1 MPRYA
6 IPLIA
11 VAASAAGAAPAMAA
25 EVQIVSQGPVVELT
39 LTETVAADPDLATVS
54 AGVTTIA
61 PTAVEAM
68 QQNNAQMNRVVDRI
82 EQLGVDED
90 DIQTTGVNLNAEFDW
105 DEATRQQRF
114 RGYRASN
121 RVTVKLRDIA
131 RTGRVLDALV
141 AAGANDLSGIAWSM
155 EDPEPPR
162 EQAREAAFRAA
173 RARAERYA
181 ALSGYTGLK
190 LLEVSESVTQNRP
203 MQFDIVATA
212 ASVRNES
219 MPIRPGQVETGVTV
233 TVKYEMTR

>member
-1 MPRYA
+1 MKRFA
-6 IPLIA
+6 IPL
-11 VAASAAGAAPAMAA
+11 AAAAIAAPATAA
-25 EVQIVSQGPVVELT
+25 EIQMPVQGPVVELT
-39 LTETVAADPDLATVS
+39 ITETVTADPDLATVG

-61 PTAVEAM
+61 QTAVDAM
-68 QQNNAQMNRVVDRI
+68 QQNNNQMALVVERL

-90 DIQTTGVNLNAEFDW
+90 DIQTTGINLNAEFDW

-131 RTGRVLDALV
+131 RTGRALDALV
-141 AAGANDLSGIAWSM
+141 QAGANDISGISWSI
-155 EDPEPPR
+155 EDPDPAR
-162 EQAREAAFRAA
+162 EQAREAAYRKARERALGYA
-173 RARAERYA
+173 R
-181 ALSGYTGLK
+181 LSGYSDLR
-190 LLEVSESVTQNRP
+190 LLEVNETVSQGRP
-203 MQFDIVATA
+203 MQYDIVATA